1 MHPLLSDAPP
11 VMVDKSNE
19 TPVHFIERNIDP
31 SYSWNEW
38 ELRRRALQVANLKKC
53 KTTSMQTDMSAYR
66 REIETQVYLPKTKTT
81 QTRVERGT
89 NPKRVHTY
97 IAGLRNGLNTKAA
110 SKYAKDKN
118 GQPTKKKTTVVN
130 LTFEL

>member
-1 MHPLLSDAPP
+1 MRHTRNCT
-11 VMVDKSNE
+11 SNDRWISVQFF
-19 TPVHFIERNIDP
+19 P
-31 SYSWNEW
+31 
-38 ELRRRALQVANLKKC
+38 Q
-53 KTTSMQTDMSAYR
+53 
-66 REIETQVYLPKTKTT
+66 PKTKTT

>member
-1 MHPLLSDAPP
+1 
-11 VMVDKSNE
+11 
-19 TPVHFIERNIDP
+19 
-31 SYSWNEW
+31 
-38 ELRRRALQVANLKKC
+38 
-53 KTTSMQTDMSAYR
+53 MQTDMSAYR

-97 IAGLRNGLNTKAA
+97 IAGLRNGINSKSA
-110 SKYAKDKN
+110 SKYVKSKD
-118 GQPTKKKTTVVN
+118 GQGSKKKTTVVN

>member
-1 MHPLLSDAPP
+1 M
-11 VMVDKSNE
+11 
-19 TPVHFIERNIDP
+19 
-31 SYSWNEW
+31 
-38 ELRRRALQVANLKKC
+38 
-53 KTTSMQTDMSAYR
+53 
-66 REIETQVYLPKTKTT
+66 
-81 QTRVERGT
+81 ERGT